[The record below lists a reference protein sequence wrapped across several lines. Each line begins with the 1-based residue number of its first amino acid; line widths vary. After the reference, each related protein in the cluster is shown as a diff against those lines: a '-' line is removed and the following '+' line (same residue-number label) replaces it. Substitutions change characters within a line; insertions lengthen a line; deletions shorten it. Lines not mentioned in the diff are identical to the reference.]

1 MAYAADVTVQVK
13 IKEVGESFYQPMMGP
28 IVSLLEQ
35 KGMVQVEDGR
45 KIVFVEGQSVPLTI
59 EKSNG
64 SYTYDTSDLAALNYR
79 IHDAKVA

>member
-1 MAYAADVTVQVK
+1 MAYAADFIVQVK

-28 IVSLLEQ
+28 VVSMLEQ
-35 KGMVQVEDGR
+35 KGMVQVDAGR

-64 SYTYDTSDLAALNYR
+64 SYTYGTSDLAALNYR
-79 IHDAKVA
+79 MNVAKVA